1 MLTNWGCFI
10 EIKGVFVRDNELDPH
25 NVHESPKIK
34 PLPSSDMRKGERQM
48 KVKNLTRRHQ
58 NVQMNLLNLE

>member
-10 EIKGVFVRDNELDPH
+10 EIKGVFVRDDELDAQ

-34 PLPSSDMRKGERQM
+34 HLPFSDMGKGERQM
-48 KVKNLTRRHQ
+48 KVKNLT
-58 NVQMNLLNLE
+58 